1 MKVGW
6 NASRRQFLRT
16 VGIAASGS
24 VFFGCSIPVAT
35 PTTRFVRKALGPDDV
50 ETLGYGVIAPEGPA
64 VLPNGDVAMVEFS
77 EGNVVVLDK
86 SGNKRIL
93 AHVGIG
99 VAGTILGDD
108 GALYVAK
115 SDVGAFM
122 RSMPPPSPGEAGS
135 PPGAGPGEGPGNAP
149 PGDPPGGAM
158 PNDGTPSGIWRIDLQ
173 TEQAVVLYD
182 KENGEALAG
191 PNDLVK
197 DNWGDLWV
205 SQPAGASVLNLRTDG
220 SHVATVLTGVSGVNG
235 ITMSPDK
242 KVLYVMSGNRLMAY
256 QVAARGRLEG
266 DAGAPV
272 GRVVLDWPA
281 ELPTPDGMKTQADG
295 NVLCACRDDGV
306 VEVSPQGELISQ
318 TVVEGQQ
325 VINMTF
331 SPFESG
337 TLLLAVH
344 PADSMTGG
352 LARIAW
358 PSAGVL

>member
-1 MKVGW
+1 MKLGW
-6 NASRRQFLRT
+6 SASRRQFLRT

-24 VFFGCSIPVAT
+24 AFFGCAIPAAT
-35 PTTRFVRKALGPDDV
+35 STTRFVRKVLGPDEV
-50 ETLGYGVIAPEGPA
+50 EIFGYGVIAPEGPT

-77 EGNVVVLDK
+77 QGNVVVLDK
-86 SGNKRIL
+86 AGNKRVL

-115 SDVGAFM
+115 SDVGNFM
-122 RSMPPPSPGEAGS
+122 RMMPPPSSSEGS
-135 PPGAGPGEGPGNAP
+135 GPPGAGPGQGMGDAP
-149 PGDPPGGAM
+149 PGEPPGGAM
-158 PNDGTPSGIWRIDLQ
+158 PNDGTPSAIWRIDLA

-182 KENGEALAG
+182 KEDGGALAG

-242 KVLYVMSGNRLMAY
+242 KQLYVMSGNQLMAY
-256 QVAARGRLEG
+256 QVAERGRLAG
-266 DAGAPV
+266 DPGAPV

-306 VEVSPQGELISQ
+306 IEVSPDGELVSQ
-318 TVVEGQQ
+318 TAVEGQQ

-352 LARIAW
+352 LAKIPW